1 MCLEK
6 GTSPWFGKAWCFV
19 WGASVSSSVKGGEG
33 FMAVTFG
40 GPKGGVGYWGHGGGL
55 QGDLSPVEVDRVKG
69 HWRALM
75 QTGSVTW

>member
-1 MCLEK
+1 M
-6 GTSPWFGKAWCFV
+6 
-19 WGASVSSSVKGGEG
+19 KGGEG